1 VKLAE
6 EGFFRLLYYLT
17 VESVEDR
24 R

>member
-17 VESVEDR
+17 VESIEDR